1 MFNFFLAI
9 RRMFTKKPNRKL
21 SWNVE
26 DYEIGKKWAKSVP
39 HPFMKNKTLW
49 DLCYDRVDS
58 TNTLHNI
65 NKFLFNEI

>member
-9 RRMFTKKPNRKL
+9 RRMFTKKPDRKL
-21 SWNVE
+21 TWCVD